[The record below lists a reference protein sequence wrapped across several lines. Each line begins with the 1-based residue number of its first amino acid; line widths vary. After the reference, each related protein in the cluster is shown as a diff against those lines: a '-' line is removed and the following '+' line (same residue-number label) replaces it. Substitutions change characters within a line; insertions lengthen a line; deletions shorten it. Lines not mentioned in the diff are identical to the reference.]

1 MEIVRPVIIA
11 SPISGQPVSPR
22 ISERRYGQHIYREAV
37 WTDPASGAF
46 IRKGIVQVLDAT
58 TGKDVT
64 NEVVNA

>member
-11 SPISGQPVSPR
+11 SPISGQPVAPR
-22 ISERRYGQHIYREAV
+22 VTERRYGQHIYREAV

-46 IRKGIVQVLDAT
+46 IRKGVVQIIDAV

-64 NEVVNA
+64 HEVANA